1 MAPCSIAFGA
11 AFAAVQL
18 VYQAYSKV
26 KTNRARCARLVDRC
40 QYIVDRI
47 QRLVAAH
54 GDEAVRVRIGELEAT
69 FASVARIITEVGTQG
84 VLASLLHSDANALQI
99 EACTDALADLLTLFN
114 LENTADIGRWQ
125 REFED
130 ARLRDHEELRGL
142 GRRLES
148 GNAAIARELA
158 QQGVTIAEV
167 HRLVQNISVGL
178 PASDATSDDPTQTQT
193 QTQIQTPASPTSPT
207 IIRDAPCT
215 CEKPAPPT
223 RRSSTVRRSSWT
235 SRVKLPPLANVLT
248 KLSSPSRRPLSRP
261 GPGIESPVGDA
272 DTAQA
277 LDPPPPYRLHVA
289 NLETEPDAGGS
300 GAHSEDALSL
310 QGSGFTISNASSE
323 AIRAP
328 DSPVPTLSPC
338 SPPQSTFDDCF
349 VKRSTTRRK
358 RTTSVSATSTPTLRR
373 KDAVIFRRKT
383 IAAGAWTYQPV
394 FYDC

>member
-1 MAPCSIAFGA
+1 MAPCSIALGA

-40 QYIVDRI
+40 QYVVDRI
-47 QRLVAAH
+47 QRLVVAH
-54 GDEAVRVRIGELEAT
+54 GDEAVRARISELEAT

-84 VLASLLHSDANALQI
+84 VLTSLLQSDANALQI

-114 LENTADIGRWQ
+114 LENTTDIGRWQ

-178 PASDATSDDPTQTQT
+178 PASDATGEDPA
-193 QTQIQTPASPTSPT
+193 QTQIRTLASPISPAT
-207 IIRDAPCT
+207 ARDAPCT
-215 CEKPAPPT
+215 CEKPM
-223 RRSSTVRRSSWT
+223 RRSSTVRRPSWT

-248 KLSSPSRRPLSRP
+248 KLSSPSRRRLSRG
-261 GPGIESPVGDA
+261 GPGLESPVDEA
-272 DTAQA
+272 DVATA

-289 NLETEPDAGGS
+289 NPEIDSEGNSAIAGADSDEAPSFRGS
-300 GAHSEDALSL
+300 S
-310 QGSGFTISNASSE
+310 FTVSNASSE

-328 DSPVPTLSPC
+328 DSPVPTVSPC
-338 SPPQSTFDDCF
+338 PPPQSTFDAPDDCF

-358 RTTSVSATSTPTLRR
+358 RTTSVSTMSTSTPTLRR

-383 IAAGAWTYQPV
+383 IAAGARTYQPV
-394 FYDC
+394 FYE